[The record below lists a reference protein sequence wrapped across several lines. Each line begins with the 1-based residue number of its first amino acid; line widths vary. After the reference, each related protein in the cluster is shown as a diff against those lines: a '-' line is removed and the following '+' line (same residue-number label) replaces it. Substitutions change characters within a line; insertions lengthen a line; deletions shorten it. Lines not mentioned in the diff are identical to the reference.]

1 MPDPIKK
8 VVLKD
13 GRTRYRFVV
22 DIGRDPDTGKRQQKT
37 YTYDLKREA
46 REALAEIRS
55 ATAKGTYV
63 RPSKMTLNEHLDEWL
78 PAVLRGSARGKGRAL
93 TEATARNY
101 ADALQPARDRLGHK
115 QLQAITKADVE
126 KLVTWMLTSGRRRG
140 GKVGT
145 GLSGRSVGLTL
156 GRLTAALEMAVK
168 EGKLVRNPAAL
179 VEPPPHEKRERKAWT
194 VEQVLAFLAGAG
206 ADRLHA
212 AWRMSLYGLRRGEV
226 LGLRW
231 DAVEWGSF
239 GEQCSTHRERWC
251 APCYSPGGGYRSA
264 TVRVDTARVLVGYR
278 VVVKDPKSTNG
289 RRTLPLDVEAAA
301 ALRAL
306 WVRQAAEKLAA
317 GPDYT
322 DEGWVV
328 VDEVGA
334 PVHPEWFSD
343 EFGRL
348 LARAGLPHGVLHEAR
363 HTTLSLLAKSG
374 VPVAILSAWA
384 GHHDARFTLANYV
397 HVNDED
403 LAAGAVAL
411 GNLYRTAL

>member
-1 MPDPIKK
+1 MADQIKK

-22 DIGRDPDTGKRQQKT
+22 DIGRDPETGKRQQKT
-37 YTYDLKREA
+37 YTYNLQREA

-93 TEATARNY
+93 TDATARNY

-126 KLVTWMLTSGRRRG
+126 KLVTWMLTSGRKRG
-140 GKVGT
+140 GKPGT

-194 VEQVLAFLAGAG
+194 VEQVHKFLAVAT

-212 AWRMSLYGLRRGEV
+212 AWRLSLYGLRRGRGARPALGGRRVGLVRRAV
-226 LGLRW
+226 L
-231 DAVEWGSF
+231 DH
-239 GEQCSTHRERWC
+239 GEQWC
-251 APCYSPGGGYRSA
+251 APCYRRGERLPARPRCGSTPRGCSSTTGDRQGPE
-264 TVRVDTARVLVGYR
+264 VDERAAHAAARRRG
-278 VVVKDPKSTNG
+278 G
-289 RRTLPLDVEAAA
+289 RR
-301 ALRAL
+301 
-306 WVRQAAEKLAA
+306 AA
-317 GPDYT
+317 GAAGAQARR
-322 DEGWVV
+322 EARGRRRLHGRGVGRRRRGRRA
-328 VDEVGA
+328 GA
-334 PVHPEWFSD
+334 PGVVL
-343 EFGRL
+343 RRVRAA
-348 LARAGLPHGVLHEAR
+348 ARAGRSAAR
-363 HTTLSLLAKSG
+363 ACCTRRGTPRCRYWRRAACRSRSCPRGPGTTTRGS
-374 VPVAILSAWA
+374 
-384 GHHDARFTLANYV
+384 R
-397 HVNDED
+397 
-403 LAAGAVAL
+403 
-411 GNLYRTAL
+411 